1 MKNKSKVFLI
11 IIVVTIT
18 FSMIFFML
26 NPMEFYSAVFLTWS
40 LMDPEPCGKFMSE
53 NVYMLIQ
60 WDYLKKVIIDK
71 DHLNELQRDYFE
83 KKQEDIKKSID
94 RFDCVDVV
102 ENKGIV
108 PLWPDIQKRA
118 LEVWKG
124 DEN

>member
-11 IIVVTIT
+11 IIIIIIT
-18 FSMIFFML
+18 LSMIFFML

-40 LMDPEPCGKFMSE
+40 LMDPEPCGKFMAE

-71 DHLNELQRDYFE
+71 DNWNELQRDYFE
-83 KKQEDIKKSID
+83 KKQEDIKKSVD
-94 RFDCVDVV
+94 RFDCVEVV
-102 ENKGIV
+102 ENKGTV

-118 LEVWKG
+118 LEVWKE